1 MEETQAPQG
10 VANPEATQP
19 AATTPEAVTPA
30 PEATAQP
37 SAVSETPAAPVTP
50 PVETAAQ
57 TVETPPT
64 TQEPLATIPG
74 QEPAP
79 APVAPDMTGQTAPS
93 ADLGPVPGSNP
104 QEATATITNASGMAT
119 PQTLDAVDKAV
130 EANSAPRENLLTW
143 ASNKIGGLLG
153 KKAA

>member
-19 AATTPEAVTPA
+19 AATTPEAVIPA

-50 PVETAAQ
+50 P
-57 TVETPPT
+57 T

-74 QEPAP
+74 QEA

-104 QEATATITNASGMAT
+104 QETTATITNASGMAT
-119 PQTLDAVDKAV
+119 PQALDAVDKAV